1 MSVSVS
7 VIRFV
12 GIGARARPEE
22 WILQRCR
29 GGTRRR
35 RSGAR
40 FVKRE
45 EPPAGCCSRGV
56 CRLVSASASR
66 LGMAGLGLF
75 ALVRCVECST
85 GRRRKHPSEPVGEGF
100 HGERAEGLAGDVGW
114 RKSREEERDT
124 RRLRERYND

>member
-1 MSVSVS
+1 
-7 VIRFV
+7 
-12 GIGARARPEE
+12 
-22 WILQRCR
+22 
-29 GGTRRR
+29 
-35 RSGAR
+35 
-40 FVKRE
+40 
-45 EPPAGCCSRGV
+45 
-56 CRLVSASASR
+56 
-66 LGMAGLGLF
+66 MAGLGLF